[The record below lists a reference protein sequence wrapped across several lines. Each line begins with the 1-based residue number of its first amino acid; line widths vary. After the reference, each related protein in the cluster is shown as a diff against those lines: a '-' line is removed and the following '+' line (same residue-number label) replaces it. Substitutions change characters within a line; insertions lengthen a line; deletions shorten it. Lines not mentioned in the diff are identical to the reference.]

1 MVSDLANLPE
11 QILEALDDAAVVVDA
26 EGTILWTSSRVE
38 TLWGYASG
46 ELRRKKLQLLISF
59 EINEAPPENGAAE
72 RREAGRLRPL
82 EAYHKN
88 GTTFPVGVVQVTA
101 MGGRDRRILV
111 LIRDLSELRQSRD
124 RLRQL
129 EKALETAQVGVAITD
144 RDLAVRWANPALA
157 EMHGERRDGLLGQP
171 LRRFLPEELHDLDF
185 RNFAGL
191 RRLRR
196 EGESTREDGTRFP
209 VELLFD
215 LVFDDQNEAVGVV
228 AVCQDISER
237 RHSEEALRESEER
250 YSLAVRGAN
259 DGIWDWDLETGS
271 IYYSNRW
278 KSMLGLEDVDLPPE
292 PESWFSR
299 VHPEDLP
306 ALRTRLERHLAGATE
321 TFENEHR
328 LEHHDG
334 NYRWMLARGV
344 ALQGKDG
351 APCRL
356 AGSQTDITDR
366 KVHDPLTGLP
376 NRALFLDRLERARA
390 RAKRGGRNLFAVL
403 FLDLDRFKVV
413 NDSLGHPIG
422 DQLLVA
428 VAGRIESCIRP
439 GDTVARLGGDE
450 FAVLLEEIGEFD
462 ESTEV
467 ASRIHSAFTQ
477 PFVVADHELFV
488 TVSIG
493 IALGSSETQDLAGLL
508 RDADTA
514 MYRAKV
520 AGRGR
525 SQIFT
530 AEMRSEVLAQLQ
542 LENDLRRAIERQEF
556 EVYYQ
561 PILALRTS
569 EITGFEALVRWH
581 HPERGLVEPARFIS
595 AAEET
600 GIIVP
605 LGMWVLEEACR
616 QLRVWRE
623 ADSAWL
629 ELTMSVNL
637 SPKLFA
643 QVHLVRDI
651 VALLELT
658 GLPPRLLKLELT
670 EGILVH
676 NPQAANAML
685 KELRALGIGV
695 CIDDF
700 GTGYSSLSY
709 LTSLNVDVL
718 KIDRSFI
725 HNLSSGGSGNDGT
738 EVVRNIVRLAA
749 GLGLSVVAEGVE
761 TIDQR
766 DQLDAMNCEFV
777 QGFHFGRPVDADTVW
792 RTLLG
797 HA

>member
-1 MVSDLANLPE
+1 MGTDLANLPE
-11 QILEALDDAAVVVDA
+11 EVLEALDDAAVVIDA
-26 EGTILWTSSRVE
+26 EGTLLWTSSRVE
-38 TLWGYASG
+38 TLWGYTAV

-59 EINEAPPENGAAE
+59 ELSELQSEAGTAE
-72 RREAGRLRPL
+72 RRDPRRLRPV
-82 EAYHKN
+82 EAYRKD

-101 MGGRDRRILV
+101 LGGRERRILV

-129 EKALETAQVGVAITD
+129 EQALETAQVGVAITD
-144 RDLAVRWANPALA
+144 RDLTVRWANPALA
-157 EMHGERRDGLLGQP
+157 EMHGAVSADLLGRP
-171 LRRFLPEELHDLDF
+171 LANFLPEELRDLDF
-185 RNFAGL
+185 RNLAGM
-191 RRLRR
+191 RRLRG
-196 EGESTREDGTRFP
+196 EGESSRADGSRFP
-209 VELLFD
+209 VEVLFD
-215 LVFDDQNEAVGVV
+215 LVLDDQSEPVGVV
-228 AVCQDISER
+228 AVCQEISER
-237 RHSEEALRESEER
+237 RRAEEALRESEER
-250 YSLAVRGAN
+250 YTLAVRGAN
-259 DGIWDWDLETGS
+259 DGIWDWDLVTDR

-278 KSMLGLEDVDLPPE
+278 KSMLGLEEEEVPPS

-306 ALRTRLERHLAGATE
+306 GLRTRLERHLAGATE
-321 TFENEHR
+321 MFEDEHR

-334 NYRWMLARGV
+334 DYRWMLARGV
-344 ALQGKDG
+344 ALLGKDG
-351 APCRL
+351 TPCRL

-376 NRALFLDRLERARA
+376 NRALFLDRLEGARA

-413 NDSLGHPIG
+413 NDSLGHPVG

-450 FAVLLEEIGEFD
+450 FAVLIEEIAEFD

-477 PFVVADHELFV
+477 PFLAGDHELFV

-493 IALGSSETQDLAGLL
+493 ISLGSSESQDLAGLL

-514 MYRAKV
+514 MYRAKI

-525 SQIFT
+525 SQVFT
-530 AEMRSEVLAQLQ
+530 GEMRSEVMAQLQ
-542 LENDLRRAIERQEF
+542 LENDLRRAIERREF
-556 EVYYQ
+556 EVFYQ
-561 PILALRTS
+561 PILTLRTA

-616 QLRVWRE
+616 QLRAWRE
-623 ADSAWL
+623 ADPAWA
-629 ELTMSVNL
+629 ELSMSVNL

-643 QVHLVRDI
+643 QAHLVRDI
-651 VALLELT
+651 VTLLDRT

-685 KELRALGIGV
+685 KELRAMGIGV

-718 KIDRSFI
+718 KIDCSFI
-725 HNLSSGGSGNDGT
+725 HNMTKGSDGN

-749 GLGLSVVAEGVE
+749 GLGLAVVAEGVE
-761 TIDQR
+761 TPDQR
-766 DQLDAMNCEFV
+766 DQLDAMDCEFV
-777 QGFHFGRPVDADTVW
+777 QGFHFSRPVDADTVW
-792 RTLLG
+792 RTLLR
-797 HA
+797 HP

>member
-1 MVSDLANLPE
+1 MGTDLANLPE
-11 QILEALDDAAVVVDA
+11 EVLEALDDAAVVIDA
-26 EGTILWTSSRVE
+26 EGTLLWTSSRVE
-38 TLWGYASG
+38 TLWGYTAV

-59 EINEAPPENGAAE
+59 ELSELQSEAGTAE
-72 RREAGRLRPL
+72 RRDPRRLRPV
-82 EAYHKN
+82 EAYRKD

-101 MGGRDRRILV
+101 LGGRERRILV

-129 EKALETAQVGVAITD
+129 EQALETAQVGVAITD
-144 RDLAVRWANPALA
+144 RDLTVRWANPALA
-157 EMHGERRDGLLGQP
+157 EMHGAVSADLLGRP
-171 LRRFLPEELHDLDF
+171 LANFLPEELRDLDF
-185 RNFAGL
+185 RNLAGM
-191 RRLRR
+191 RRLRG
-196 EGESTREDGTRFP
+196 EGESSRADGSRFP
-209 VELLFD
+209 VEVLFD
-215 LVFDDQNEAVGVV
+215 LVLDDQSEPVGVV
-228 AVCQDISER
+228 AVCQEISER
-237 RHSEEALRESEER
+237 RRAEEALRESEER
-250 YSLAVRGAN
+250 YTLAVRGAN
-259 DGIWDWDLETGS
+259 DGIWDWDLVTDR

-278 KSMLGLEDVDLPPE
+278 KSMLGLEEEEVPPS

-306 ALRTRLERHLAGATE
+306 GLRTRLERHLAGATE
-321 TFENEHR
+321 MFEDEHR

-334 NYRWMLARGV
+334 DYRWMLARGV
-344 ALQGKDG
+344 ALLGKDG
-351 APCRL
+351 TPCRL

-376 NRALFLDRLERARA
+376 NRALFLDRLEGARA

-413 NDSLGHPIG
+413 NDSLGHPVG

-450 FAVLLEEIGEFD
+450 FAVLIEEIAEFD

-477 PFVVADHELFV
+477 PFLAGDHELFV

-493 IALGSSETQDLAGLL
+493 ISLGSSESQDLAGLL

-514 MYRAKV
+514 MYRAKI

-525 SQIFT
+525 SQVFT
-530 AEMRSEVLAQLQ
+530 GEMRSEVMAQLQ
-542 LENDLRRAIERQEF
+542 LENDLRRAIERREF
-556 EVYYQ
+556 EVFYQ
-561 PILALRTS
+561 PILTLRTA

-623 ADSAWL
+623 ADPAWA
-629 ELTMSVNL
+629 ELSMSVNL

-643 QVHLVRDI
+643 QAHLVRDI
-651 VALLELT
+651 VTLLDRT

-685 KELRALGIGV
+685 KELRAMGIGV

-718 KIDRSFI
+718 KIDCSFI
-725 HNLSSGGSGNDGT
+725 HNMTKGSDGN

-749 GLGLSVVAEGVE
+749 GLGLAVVAEGVE
-761 TIDQR
+761 TPDQR
-766 DQLDAMNCEFV
+766 DQLDAMDCEFV
-777 QGFHFGRPVDADTVW
+777 QGFHFSRPVDADTVW
-792 RTLLG
+792 RTLLR
-797 HA
+797 HP